1 MPRGL
6 FGLDLRYMWRLAN
19 VFVGGVSVEFYL
31 CIHFASHFYGL
42 RMARSGEVMLYFT
55 VYTMT
60 TRYSITPDYSI
71 TRLNWH
77 VGKDSVLSCEK
88 RGSAL
93 SLHYKTVQE
102 VFTLFSGVSC

>member
-1 MPRGL
+1 MNLLKLISCILCKCLEEMPRGL
-6 FGLDLRYMWRLAN
+6 FGLDLLYMWRSAN

-60 TRYSITPDYSI
+60 TRYIITPDYI
-71 TRLNWH
+71 
-77 VGKDSVLSCEK
+77 VEPV
-88 RGSAL
+88 
-93 SLHYKTVQE
+93 
-102 VFTLFSGVSC
+102 